1 MLNAQKIG
9 GGRPERGL
17 SCEDLEVRIR
27 VREGCSVRADPILGM
42 WGQGRFQSPIERAVE
57 LVWGGASS
65 GSRRVDLKSGN
76 GDCVGGDLCI

>member
-1 MLNAQKIG
+1 MGIECCLSGAAMLNAQKIG

-57 LVWGGASS
+57 LVWGGSIIRITTS
-65 GSRRVDLKSGN
+65 
-76 GDCVGGDLCI
+76 